1 MAVRDSDA
9 GIGGPAGL
17 GTQRWARLL
26 PISFVTY
33 SLAYLDRSNFSLAVA
48 GGMKS
53 DS

>member
-1 MAVRDSDA
+1 MAVRDPDA
-9 GIGGPAGL
+9 GTGGQAGL

-33 SLAYLDRSNFSLAVA
+33 SLACLDRSNFSLAVA
-48 GGMKS
+48 GGIKS